1 MLSFRQICRFDPFS
15 EPVTNRGQH
24 RQRIFPPTSACPK
37 FTQSQRCPQLP
48 GKSPLLLRECNRLQK
63 QAFCFSDIFI
73 RAQRNCTSRAKDFR
87 CPPMLRTLVV
97 RIDLPHPVQ
106 SITVALR
113 IDGGLNEFGSE
124 CRVEYAVLTVLK
136 QFETFAD
143 EHRRVVILP
152 PFGLAQP
159 QYAKTDPLIAS
170 GRMGSRMLSKFE
182 RVIFDGIDIDSRY
195 LLRLVHAFA
204 TLMGMGKPSVVAAS
218 IARAPILSACLGNP

>member
-1 MLSFRQICRFDPFS
+1 M
-15 EPVTNRGQH
+15 
-24 RQRIFPPTSACPK
+24 
-37 FTQSQRCPQLP
+37 
-48 GKSPLLLRECNRLQK
+48 LLRECNRLQK

-170 GRMGSRMLSKFE
+170 GRMGSGMLSKFE
-182 RVIFDGIDIDSRY
+182 RVINSSPARMLGLTIPACPRTPPRRPSSNFIAPRPDT
-195 LLRLVHAFA
+195 LPRLPL
-204 TLMGMGKPSVVAAS
+204 TRIS
-218 IARAPILSACLGNP
+218 